1 MSVSQTGER
10 AWAAGPGRVRLGSP
24 ALPPRAQEPV
34 QVPVPVPVRVTAA
47 RRITP
52 GAIAAA
58 VAMPLADVAA
68 LGAVLACTAISTG
81 MSTGFPAAAW
91 AYAAL
96 VFVALSAGDL
106 HRLRICLRVADQA
119 GRIIAAA
126 ALPAVALL
134 PWLTAGQA
142 FRLAVTAAALLIVAR
157 VAVSAGLRAA
167 HRRGRLS
174 EQTLVAGDGPQARE
188 LARLLDEHPELGLRP
203 VDPLNSRTGP
213 GARISRVIVCAPEDS
228 GGLTRVPGADVCV
241 APRAPGL
248 PAALPGGRL
257 DEVWGVAVVP
267 LRRSAWAPQ
276 APLGRAVKRSFD
288 VLAAAVL
295 LTVTAPLMVV
305 AGLAVRLTLRRPALF
320 RQVRVVGQGNLA
332 EIVKLR
338 TLGRHGDPDTSWSVP
353 AGQCGALGRFLRVTH
368 IDELPQLV
376 SVLRGDMS
384 LVGPRPERPH
394 FVRQFSRDVP
404 GYTGRQRMPAGLTGW
419 AQVHGLNGDTSITDR
434 VRFDNYYIEHWSFWL
449 DLAVLARTVT
459 SIAAEAITKKR
470 GGT

>member
-1 MSVSQTGER
+1 MSVPQTGER
-10 AWAAGPGRVRLGSP
+10 AWAAGPGERSVGVSLGHANTGASTESMP
-24 ALPPRAQEPV
+24 
-34 QVPVPVPVRVTAA
+34 
-47 RRITP
+47 RITP

-58 VAMPLADVAA
+58 VAMPLADLAA
-68 LGAVLACTAISTG
+68 LGAVLACTA
-81 MSTGFPAAAW
+81 MSTGIPAAAW

-142 FRLAVTAAALLIVAR
+142 FRLAVTAGTLLIVAR

-167 HRRGRLS
+167 HRRGRLA
-174 EQTLVAGDGPQARE
+174 EQALVAGDGPQALE

-203 VDPLNSRTGP
+203 AGVLDGPTGS
-213 GARISRVIVCAPEDS
+213 GGRISRVIVCAPDGTAGE
-228 GGLTRVPGADVCV
+228 LTRAPGVDMCV
-241 APRAPGL
+241 APGTPGL
-248 PAALPGGRL
+248 TAALPAGRL
-257 DEVWGVAVVP
+257 DEVWGVPLVP
-267 LRRSAWAPQ
+267 LRRSAWAAQ

-295 LTVTAPLMVV
+295 LIVTAPLAVA

-394 FVRQFSRDVP
+394 FVRQFSQDVP

-434 VRFDNYYIEHWSFWL
+434 ARFDNYYIEHWSFWL

>member
-1 MSVSQTGER
+1 MSVTEYVPR
-10 AWAAGPGRVRLGSP
+10 AAGPGRGRPPLS
-24 ALPPRAQEPV
+24 PPRE
-34 QVPVPVPVRVTAA
+34 VTAA
-47 RRITP
+47 HRITP

-58 VAMPLADVAA
+58 VAMPLADLAA
-68 LGAVLACTAISTG
+68 LGAVLACTAMT
-81 MSTGFPAAAW
+81 TGFPAAAW

-96 VFVALSAGDL
+96 VFVALSVGGL

-119 GRIIAAA
+119 GRIVAAA

-142 FRLAVTAAALLIVAR
+142 FRLAVTAGTLLIAAR

-167 HRRGRLS
+167 HRRGRLA
-174 EQTLVAGDGPQARE
+174 EQALVTGDGPQALA
-188 LARLLDEHPELGLRP
+188 LARLLDEHPELGLRA
-203 VDPLNSRTGP
+203 VDIPGSPAGP
-213 GARISRVIVCAPEDS
+213 GTRISRVIVCAPGDS
-228 GGLTRVPGADVCV
+228 GGGLTRVPGADVCV
-241 APRAPGL
+241 APGTPGL
-248 PAALPGGRL
+248 TAALPAGRL
-257 DEVWGVAVVP
+257 DEVWGVPLVP
-267 LRRSAWAPQ
+267 LRRSAWTAQ

-288 VLAAAVL
+288 MLAAAVL
-295 LTVTAPLMVV
+295 LIVTAPLVLV

-320 RQVRVVGQGNLA
+320 RQVRVVGQGDLA

-353 AGQCGALGRFLRVTH
+353 PGQCGALGRFLRVTH
-368 IDELPQLV
+368 MDELPQLV

-394 FVRQFSRDVP
+394 FVRQFSQDVP

-434 VRFDNYYIEHWSFWL
+434 ARFDNYYIEHWSFWL
-449 DLAVLARTVT
+449 DLVVLARTVT
-459 SIAAEAITKKR
+459 SIATEAGR
-470 GGT
+470 RLPAGRPGGK